1 MDTFIEIEAK
11 YLLNEEDFKRILE
24 DFKKGN
30 MKYKVQTNYYFDTQ
44 DFLLQK
50 NKLMFRVRY
59 DGVYYEGTLKLP
71 NGNEEKIEINE
82 TVSQEE
88 FINLCAG
95 RGIYEGAVQSKLKE
109 LGYNVFDL
117 ELITSLETKRHSC
130 LYENGEI
137 FFDENEYSETTDYEI
152 EFEVSSNID
161 DANKTVLELLKQYNV
176 TEYKQAISK
185 RERAVKKALSLR

>member
-11 YLLNEEDFKRILE
+11 YLLNEVDFKRLLDKFNKE
-24 DFKKGN
+24 D
-30 MKYKVQTNYYFDTQ
+30 MKYKVQTNYYFDTP
-44 DFLLQK
+44 DLLLQK

-71 NGNEEKIEINE
+71 YGNEEKIEINE

-117 ELITSLETKRHSC
+117 ELITSLETKRYSC

-137 FFDENEYSETTDYEI
+137 FFDENEYLDVVDYEI
-152 EFEVSSNID
+152 EFEVSSNIQE
-161 DANKTVLELLKQYNV
+161 ANKTILDLFEKNNIKD
-176 TEYKQAISK
+176 YKKAISK
-185 RERAVKKALSLR
+185 RERAVKKALSL